1 MPNCPGAKL
10 SGAKLSWCQIVRVP
24 NCPFLLSWCQIVRFS
39 YLGAKL
45 SVLLS
50 WCQIV
55 WCQIVLQSMKLCRK
69 CVKYSGRTLLWC
81 FFFFFHVLDSFNVI
95 ELISAFVWSLSLNL
109 WNPHEMVLF
118 LTSDKHKDLLIINRG
133 GGCKTICTQIQQNM
147 QTKQRKV
154 EIFW

>member
-1 MPNCPGAKL
+1 M
-10 SGAKLSWCQIVRVP
+10 
-24 NCPFLLSWCQIVRFS
+24 F
-39 YLGAKL
+39 GAKL

-55 WCQIVLQSMKLCRK
+55 RCQIVLQSMKLCRK

-133 GGCKTICTQIQQNM
+133 GGCKTICTQIQQSM

-154 EIFW
+154 EIFWWRLYFAYNTREYKIVDRKESSHSNDIALLTI